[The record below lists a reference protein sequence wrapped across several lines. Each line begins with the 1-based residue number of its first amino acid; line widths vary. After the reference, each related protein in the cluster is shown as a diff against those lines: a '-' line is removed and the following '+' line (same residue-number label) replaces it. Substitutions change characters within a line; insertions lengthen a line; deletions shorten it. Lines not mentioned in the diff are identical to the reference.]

1 MQQTLEPL
9 RERVPPLKGAEVS
22 VIEVAETHALL
33 ACTVGTG
40 LKELVLIREPPTLHV
55 YRLGFGV
62 RGRVSPTPTPT
73 PSPLSLS
80 LALTCSVLEH
90 GRQWFRSL
98 EFTTDT
104 AHCLADLPA
113 EAVRLGTHPRPH
125 WEAGDPA
132 REQAPAASLVILRSL
147 SKEEGAQIFIAA
159 RFLRGLLPE
168 ALLLQYNFWL
178 RQDGAMTGQRR
189 VERPQS
195 AAGNTGTSGTDMGTG
210 LGGEVDQADAELTA
224 VEVAAAEAAQG
235 ESDELRVTLRNGTAV
250 VRRVPIGVDGQ
261 PRPDEARRTLE

>member
-1 MQQTLEPL
+1 M
-9 RERVPPLKGAEVS
+9 
-22 VIEVAETHALL
+22 
-33 ACTVGTG
+33 
-40 LKELVLIREPPTLHV
+40 
-55 YRLGFGV
+55 
-62 RGRVSPTPTPT
+62 
-73 PSPLSLS
+73 
-80 LALTCSVLEH
+80 LEH

-195 AAGNTGTSGTDMGTG
+195 AAGTTGTTGTDMGTG

-261 PRPDEARRTLE
+261 PRPDEARRLLATLYARPGSALAQLVTLLARAEDLSHILAWSGPGGPGTDAGMTAAGGGGEGESVALELLELPRLRLAFDVRRGADGNPNSNPNP